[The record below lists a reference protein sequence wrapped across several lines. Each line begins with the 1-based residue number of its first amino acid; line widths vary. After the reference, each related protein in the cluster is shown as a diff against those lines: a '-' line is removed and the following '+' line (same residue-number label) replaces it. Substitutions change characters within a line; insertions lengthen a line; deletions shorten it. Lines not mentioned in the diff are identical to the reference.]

1 MLSQTAELL
10 QRKHYPLWA
19 QLMRCCGKPQAVRG
33 RVGSSLLDS
42 GVPLPPVVC
51 PGSSAKRVHCRG
63 SGTKWRNPAVTSE
76 PPRHLQWRPVW
87 ELVLPG
93 QWNKRRRESF
103 SFLWLT
109 ETVETNTWSQQST
122 FKNSLDSPRDS
133 YYPQVRPRTNKHHPP
148 VPCHPQC
155 QQHRPGRTVHFII
168 NDVVYLLCCLTK
180 PRPLREATHTFKPLR
195 SNVSFTSPS
204 LHLIPPTLPHGDSSP
219 HPDTLN

>member
-133 YYPQVRPRTNKHHPP
+133 YQILKSDHAPTNTTRLSLVIHSVNNIAP
-148 VPCHPQC
+148 VAQYISLSMTLCISSVVSLS
-155 QQHRPGRTVHFII
+155 PG
-168 NDVVYLLCCLTK
+168 L
-180 PRPLREATHTFKPLR
+180 
-195 SNVSFTSPS
+195 
-204 LHLIPPTLPHGDSSP
+204 
-219 HPDTLN
+219 